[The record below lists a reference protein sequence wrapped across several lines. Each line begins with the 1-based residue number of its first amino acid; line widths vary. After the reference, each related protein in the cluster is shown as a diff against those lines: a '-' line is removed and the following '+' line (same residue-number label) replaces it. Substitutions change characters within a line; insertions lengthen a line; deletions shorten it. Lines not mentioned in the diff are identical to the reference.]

1 MAKVLLT
8 WELGGGSGHL
18 VNLRPF
24 VCGLE
29 AGGHKVFVAL
39 RHLSNGPNLLGGKA
53 VSYLQAPY
61 KSNVPRNVISMARTF
76 AHILHNIGFGDA
88 AELAALVDAWRSL
101 IDWIGPDLIIFDHS
115 PTALLAARGGK
126 ARRVLVGDSFCC
138 PPDCTPFPDLRPW
151 LPADRAALFTTEE
164 IVLENTNRVLRLRGQ
179 PALERLGQLY
189 GEVDEVILTT
199 LADFD
204 HYPHRAVA
212 RYRGPWLPEGGE
224 LPAWPGKS
232 GKKVFAYLK
241 NFPALP
247 QLLALLRQTGCPT
260 IMHVD
265 GVTAEFQRQHESST
279 LCFHANRL
287 DLPRAARECD
297 LAILNG
303 THGSTVL
310 TLLAG
315 KPMLQLPLMLEQQLN
330 ARATVRLGAGASAL
344 AGQGETLAGA
354 LSGLLQSTACAE
366 AASRFATR
374 YAQHS
379 PREESR
385 RAVAEVLGF
394 LA

>member
-1 MAKVLLT
+1 MRNSLNKLRREDSYHGEGPVD
-8 WELGGGSGHL
+8 LGTGRGQRHF

-179 PALERLGQLY
+179 PVLERWGSFTARWMRSSSRPWRISTTIPTAPLPATAALGCR
-189 GEVDEVILTT
+189 GRGI
-199 LADFD
+199 AG
-204 HYPHRAVA
+204 VA
-212 RYRGPWLPEGGE
+212 RQKRQKGLRLSEELSRLAAIARPLATDRLPDDHARRRRNGG
-224 LPAWPGKS
+224 
-232 GKKVFAYLK
+232 V
-241 NFPALP
+241 
-247 QLLALLRQTGCPT
+247 PT
-260 IMHVD
+260 
-265 GVTAEFQRQHESST
+265 TA
-279 LCFHANRL
+279 
-287 DLPRAARECD
+287 
-297 LAILNG
+297 
-303 THGSTVL
+303 
-310 TLLAG
+310 
-315 KPMLQLPLMLEQQLN
+315 
-330 ARATVRLGAGASAL
+330 
-344 AGQGETLAGA
+344 
-354 LSGLLQSTACAE
+354 
-366 AASRFATR
+366 
-374 YAQHS
+374 
-379 PREESR
+379 
-385 RAVAEVLGF
+385 
-394 LA
+394 